1 MARITQTESGKAWE
15 YGLARQLADMLNR
28 GATLIFDAPR
38 LKSQNAYNLLSRR
51 ERRKID
57 RAANEAAV
65 FLLAHDARLLK
76 TRRVIIQ
83 SDMAGIDGDV
93 RDIVIETDDEA
104 VGVSAK
110 HRHNALKHSRL
121 SDSIDFGDGWYGV
134 SCSPRYWKKIVPIFG
149 DLRRRAGQGQVW
161 SSLPNKKDDYYLPVL
176 HAFMEEVREN
186 ADPGKLM
193 RYLLGRHDF
202 YKIIKENGNVS
213 LQSFNIDG
221 TLEWGSKIGLPD
233 AVIQFGMKPRSKT
246 TAILH
251 LSRGWQV
258 SFRIHSAE
266 SKIIPSLKFDIRLE
280 GSPETLSRHEIP
292 YGRHS
297 I

>member
-1 MARITQTESGKAWE
+1 
-15 YGLARQLADMLNR
+15 MLNR
-28 GATLIFDAPR
+28 RATLIFDASR
-38 LKSQNAYNLLSRR
+38 LKSQNSYDLLSRR
-51 ERRKID
+51 ERRKIN
-57 RAANEAAV
+57 RAANEAAL
-65 FLLAHDARLLK
+65 FLRAHDARLLK

-104 VGVSAK
+104 VGISAK

-121 SDSIDFGDGWYGV
+121 SDSIDFGDGWYGIR
-134 SCSPRYWKKIVPIFG
+134 CSPRYWREVVPIFG
-149 DLRRRAGQGQVW
+149 DLRRRAGQTW

-176 HAFMEEVREN
+176 HAFMEEAREN

-213 LQSFNIDG
+213 LQSFNVDG
-221 TLEWGSKIGLPD
+221 TLEWGSRIRLPD
-233 AVIQFGMKPRSKT
+233 AIVQFAMKPRSKT

-251 LSRGWQV
+251 LSHGWRA

-266 SKIIPSLKFDIRLE
+266 SKIIPSLKFDVRLV

-292 YGRHS
+292 YG
-297 I
+297 